1 MKMRVSFIVAMDLD
15 GVIGQDGALPWRLP
29 NDMKN
34 FKRVTMGKP
43 VIMGRK
49 THESIGRPLPGRK
62 NIVMTRD
69 DDYVAEGCEVVH
81 SVGQA
86 LRAAG
91 DVDEVMVAGGAS
103 VYRALMDRC
112 DRIYLT
118 TVTDRFTGD
127 VHFPDLD
134 LKEWRETQHDEH
146 DPDDSNAF
154 RHTIVVLERE
164 RPA

>member
-1 MKMRVSFIVAMDLD
+1 MRVSFIVAMDLD

-29 NDMKN
+29 NDMRN

-69 DDYVAEGCEVVH
+69 DAYVAKGCVVVY
-81 SVGQA
+81 SAEEA
-86 LRAAG
+86 LLAAG
-91 DVDEVMVAGGAS
+91 DVEEVMVAGGAS
-103 VYRALMDRC
+103 VYRELMDRC

-118 TVTDRFTGD
+118 TVADRFTGD
-127 VHFPDLD
+127 VHFPDFD
-134 LKEWRETQHDEH
+134 LEEWRESDRHEH

-154 RHTIVVLERE
+154 RHTIVILERE

>member
-1 MKMRVSFIVAMDLD
+1 MRISFIVAMDLD

-29 NDMKN
+29 NDMKH

-49 THESIGRPLPGRK
+49 THEAIGRPLPGRR
-62 NIVMTRD
+62 NIVLTRD
-69 DDYVAEGCEVVH
+69 DGYLAEGCEVVH
-81 SVGQA
+81 TVDEA
-86 LRAAG
+86 LRVAG
-91 DVDEVMVAGGAS
+91 DVEEVMVAGGAS
-103 VYRALMDRC
+103 VYHELMDRC
-112 DRIYLT
+112 DRIYRT
-118 TVTDRFTGD
+118 TVEDRFTGD
-127 VHFPDLD
+127 VYFPDFD
-134 LKEWRETQHDEH
+134 PKEWREIEHHEH